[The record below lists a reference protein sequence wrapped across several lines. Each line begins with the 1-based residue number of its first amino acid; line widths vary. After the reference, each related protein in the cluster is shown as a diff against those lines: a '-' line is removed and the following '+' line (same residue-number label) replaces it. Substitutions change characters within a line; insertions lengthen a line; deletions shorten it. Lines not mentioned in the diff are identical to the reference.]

1 MIRNLQLKY
10 NAEGTTLRRSQLRM
24 LEILHYVAKLCDE
37 NDLKYWLTDGTL
49 LGAYRHKGFIPWDDD
64 LDIGMMRKDMLKL
77 REIIQEDSDSNFIF
91 QDHTT
96 DSHYY
101 YSYPKIRDKY
111 SVCESD
117 VAEETMFK
125 YKGIWIDIFPFEES
139 DVHIQKLAF
148 YTNTYGRRFLTTK
161 NCLHYVANIRYY
173 LNEFLLFPCLR
184 LLSKTVKRKR
194 VCLNRSLGCE
204 YFYPQKKEDLFPLS
218 KLEFENSFFCVPH
231 HTSEVLIGL
240 YGKNFNEIPPENNRI
255 NHKLKVSFLTHDEIE
270 R

>member
-1 MIRNLQLKY
+1 MIEDLRLQY
-10 NAEGTTLRRSQLRM
+10 NAEGTILRKSQLRM
-24 LEILHYVAKLCDE
+24 LEMLHYVARLCEE
-37 NDLKYWLTDGTL
+37 NGLQYWLTDGTL

-77 REIIQEDSDSNFIF
+77 RKIMQENPDSDFAF

-117 VAEETMFK
+117 VAEEAMFK
-125 YKGIWIDIFPFEES
+125 YKGIWIDIFPFEEI

-161 NCLHYVANIRYY
+161 NYLHFVANTRYY
-173 LNEFLLFPCLR
+173 LNEFLLFPCFR
-184 LLSKTVKRKR
+184 LLNKAVKRKR
-194 VCLNRSLGCE
+194 VYLNRSLGCE
-204 YFYPQKKEDLFPLS
+204 YFYPQKREDLFPLS
-218 KLEFENSFFCVPH
+218 ALEFENSFFSVPN
-231 HTSEVLIGL
+231 HTSEVLIGF
-240 YGKNFNEIPPENNRI
+240 YGKSFNKLPPESERKTHQLEVHFFVHDRI
-255 NHKLKVSFLTHDEIE
+255 GK
-270 R
+270 